1 MNENCSLP
9 FERAGVEN
17 APNAVRGPLWMGILK
32 SGRVAAIAA
41 LIFIIIAQM
50 MVPRTLQ
57 F

>member
-1 MNENCSLP
+1 VSENCSLQ

-41 LIFIIIAQM
+41 LIFIITAQM
-50 MVPRTLQ
+50 MVPRT
-57 F
+57 

>member
-1 MNENCSLP
+1 
-9 FERAGVEN
+9 
-17 APNAVRGPLWMGILK
+17 MGILK